1 MGKLLRLRDYVLI
14 AGALAGELFED
25 IRLVGGLVP
34 AAMEAQY
41 GFIPRRYKR
50 SSYLSTVSQM
60 LSTGDIERKVDKKG
74 NVFLELT
81 SGGKNKMRRRFP
93 LFPMAGKKWDGIF
106 MIVIFD
112 IPEKQR
118 VVRDNLRDKLR
129 ELGFG
134 MLQESVWISPYH
146 FEEDLREFLIL
157 NGLKNVVFVLS
168 ARKLFAGDM
177 KLLAKSVWRLD
188 SIVSGYLEV
197 LEELKKIKQ
206 AKESLQKGI
215 LKRAYDLYLGT
226 LTRDPL
232 LPRELLPTDWP
243 RESALRSL
251 NSAFFFFKSSKTLPH
266 KNLTKPS
273 C

>member
-14 AGALAGELFED
+14 TGALAGELFED

-34 AAMEAQY
+34 EAMKAQY
-41 GFIPRRYKR
+41 GFVPRRYKR

-60 LSTGDIERKVDKKG
+60 LSTGDVERKVDKKG

-81 SGGKNKMRRRFP
+81 SEGKSKMRRRFS
-93 LFPMAGKKWDGIF
+93 LFPMASKKWDGIF

-118 VVRDNLRDKLR
+118 VIRDNLRDKLR

-157 NGLKNVVFVLS
+157 NGLKDIVFVLS

-188 SIVSGYLEV
+188 GVAFGYLKV
-197 LEELKKIKQ
+197 LEELNKIRQDKK
-206 AKESLQKGI
+206 SLEKGI
-215 LKRAYDLYLGT
+215 LKRAYTLYLDT
-226 LTRDPL
+226 LIRDPL
-232 LPRELLPTDWP
+232 LPKELLPTDWP
-243 RESALRSL
+243 RESALKTL
-251 NSAFFFFKSSKTLPH
+251 NSAFSFFKSFKKFHHTKT
-266 KNLTKPS
+266 
-273 C
+273 